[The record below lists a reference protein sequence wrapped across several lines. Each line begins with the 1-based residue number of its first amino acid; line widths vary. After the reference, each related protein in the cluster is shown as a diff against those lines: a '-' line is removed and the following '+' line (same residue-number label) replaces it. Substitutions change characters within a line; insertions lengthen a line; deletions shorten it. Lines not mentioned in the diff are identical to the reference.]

1 MNKILV
7 SIYVLALEES
17 YDILIPI
24 NLNMKEAIDL
34 IQETLIELSEGAYQK
49 KEAVLLYT
57 EDGLV
62 INTNNTV
69 KFSGLTNGCKV
80 LLK

>member
-1 MNKILV
+1 MDKILV
-7 SIYVLALEES
+7 TIYVLALEES

-24 NLNMKEAIDL
+24 NLNCKEAL
-34 IQETLIELSEGAYQK
+34 NMIQDTIKELSEEIYEVNPSA
-49 KEAVLLYT
+49 LLYT
-57 EDGLV
+57 EDGKL
-62 INTNNTV
+62 INLNNNI